1 MKCKIVNFKT
11 HGDERGNLIAI
22 EQNNEIPF
30 EIKRIYYIFDTIDGV
45 RRGYHAHKELQQ
57 MLICIHGSCK
67 ILLDDGD
74 EKKIVE
80 LDDPSK
86 GLYLN
91 DVLWREMYDFS
102 ADAVL
107 LVIVSDYYSED
118 DYIRDYTDFLRFKKK
133 ISCEKSTIN

>member
-1 MKCKIVNFKT
+1 MKYKIVNFET

-67 ILLDDGD
+67 ILLDDGN